1 MDFAAFSRDP
11 IFFIVSVRCG
21 LDKDSKN
28 FDRCF
33 IDLEDPIFFP
43 SNAPKID
50 DTAFEENCYASYNI
64 DDIKEE
70 ETEINLI
77 ISKK

>member
-1 MDFAAFSRDP
+1 MRNGYGT
-11 IFFIVSVRCG
+11 C
-21 LDKDSKN
+21 
-28 FDRCF
+28 
-33 IDLEDPIFFP
+33 
-43 SNAPKID
+43 KINMNISD
-50 DTAFEENCYASYNI
+50 DTVFEENCYTSYNI

>member
-1 MDFAAFSRDP
+1 MTVEELYYRLGSL
-11 IFFIVSVRCG
+11 VRNGYSIC
-21 LDKDSKN
+21 
-28 FDRCF
+28 
-33 IDLEDPIFFP
+33 
-43 SNAPKID
+43 KINMNIPD